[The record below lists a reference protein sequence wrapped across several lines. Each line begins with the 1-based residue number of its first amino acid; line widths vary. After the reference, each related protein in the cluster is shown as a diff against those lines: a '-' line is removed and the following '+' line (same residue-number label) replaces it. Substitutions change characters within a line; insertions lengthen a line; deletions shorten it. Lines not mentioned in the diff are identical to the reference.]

1 MLSTN
6 VSCVVFPRAALQ
18 LFVAAIGMAG
28 FVVGSASAE
37 THAPSLSTGKIAFIR
52 YGPNWPLNDIYV
64 MNGDGKNVRRVTRT
78 TTQWRGDPAWSP
90 DGRRIAYEVMKPDSE
105 IGIWI
110 MKADGTGSRKVIKGG
125 QSPTWSPNG
134 RRIAFEEWDSSGS
147 DASIYTARVDGSGV
161 RKVTDEACSVI
172 GCEDDSPAWSPDGRR
187 ITFLRYTR
195 FRGEL
200 QDDVYVVAPTGRGL
214 RRLTR
219 TKESEGRLAW
229 SLDGTKIA
237 YVGGSS
243 FGLNFDNLGLYVMN
257 ADGSGKRRLT
267 RGFHVNSPTWSPD
280 GRSIAFGR
288 LEDIYAI
295 NADGSNV
302 RRLVRDGYSPAWT
315 RTTR

>member
-6 VSCVVFPRAALQ
+6 VSCVAFLRASQIL
-18 LFVAAIGMAG
+18 VAAIGIAG

-37 THAPSLSTGKIAFIR
+37 THAPSPSTGKIAFVR
-52 YGPNWPLNDIYV
+52 DGQNWPLNDIYA

-78 TTQWRGDPAWSP
+78 TTQWRDDPAWSP

-105 IGIWI
+105 IGIWT
-110 MKADGTGSRKVIKGG
+110 MKADGTGSRKIVKGG

-134 RRIAFEEWDSSGS
+134 RRIAFTRYIVQDPVLFV
-147 DASIYTARVDGSGV
+147 ANADGTNTRELTPGYY
-161 RKVTDEACSVI
+161 
-172 GCEDDSPAWSPDGRR
+172 PAWSPGGRT
-187 ITFLRYTR
+187 IAFLRYTKL
-195 FRGEL
+195 RGAL
-200 QDDVYVVAPTGRGL
+200 QDDVYLIATDGTAL

-219 TKESEGRLAW
+219 TSGSEGRPAW
-229 SLDGTKIA
+229 SPDGTKIA

-243 FGLNFDNLGLYVMN
+243 FGPNYDNLGLCVMN

-280 GRSIAFGR
+280 GGSIAFGR
-288 LEDIYAI
+288 LGDIYVV

-302 RRLVRDGYSPAWT
+302 RRLMRDGYSPAWVKT
-315 RTTR
+315 R